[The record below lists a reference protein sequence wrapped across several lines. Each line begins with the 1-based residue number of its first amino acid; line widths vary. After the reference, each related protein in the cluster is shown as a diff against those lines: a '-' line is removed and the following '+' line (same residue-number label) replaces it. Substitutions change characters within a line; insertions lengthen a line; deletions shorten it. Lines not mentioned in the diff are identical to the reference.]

1 MEYPQAYCEKLRI
14 ARKPHKCCE
23 CGGTIFYKEQY
34 HYCSGVWDN
43 RGESYKTCMDCY
55 QLRSDINSISSY
67 DEGVCLGE
75 LREYIFEGMH
85 KPDVQTFVDIM
96 DKRGVKVSSDT
107 RYFLRTGKII

>member
-43 RGESYKTCMDCY
+43 TGQSFKTCMDCY
-55 QLRSDINSISSY
+55 NLRTDINSNASY
-67 DEGVCLGE
+67 DSGVPFEGLQ
-75 LREYIFEGMH
+75 EYIFEGMY
-85 KPDVQTFVDIM
+85 KPDVQKMVDIW
-96 DKRGVKVSSDT
+96 DKRGRKVSTDI
-107 RYFLRTGKII
+107 RKFLRTGKY